1 MVLFADGSRPRLSR
15 PIFRI
20 GAALL
25 LAASLIGGV
34 VGLVRSGSAQRQVLA
49 QSAFVNDMERVLST
63 LKDIE
68 TGARGYVLIGSSDYL
83 DPYNSS
89 LGRLDDDLQAL
100 GRSAAAAGWSID
112 DVLVPAVKAKATAA
126 SQVVEMRRS
135 QSFEVAR
142 DEIAT
147 GRGKQLMDRARTEV
161 ASLQQQ
167 ALARSVVIRR
177 SERVNSILA
186 GLSFAGLLIAASMFA
201 YASVVSRRDSRQAN
215 ETLALVIDNAPTGFG
230 FINRND
236 VLLRHNA
243 ALAQILSGGKAI
255 EGRSLADAA
264 PAFYAQLGTEIARM
278 RQSRTL
284 PAETVDVTW
293 DIGGRLAYL
302 TVVFFRI
309 GAVRGGPMA
318 GGLGM
323 VVTDMTQQRLWE
335 QEIEAARDQADAA
348 NRAKSAFIANMSHE
362 LRTPL
367 SAVIGYSE
375 LLEDE
380 LQELGEEGLLKDLGK
395 INANAR
401 HLLGLI
407 NDVLDLSKIE
417 AQKMEVHAEPI
428 EVVTLVHDVQAAIG
442 SLVGKKNNR
451 LDIVMDQPGSI
462 VSDELKIRQIL
473 LNLLSNAA
481 KFTEDGVITLAV
493 DRVSTPEGDSV
504 RFQVRDTGIG
514 MTEEQM
520 AGLFERFVQ
529 ADTTT
534 TRRFGGTG
542 LGLALTRALAS
553 VLGGTIEV
561 ESTPGAGSSFT
572 LSLPVQ
578 APGPAVAE
586 EFAPEDTAATEEGSA
601 RILVID
607 DDPAAREFLDRF
619 LSREGYAVLQA
630 GGGREGLRLARA
642 ARPAA
647 ILLDVTMPGIDGWEV
662 LREIRSDP
670 AIGQTPVIMQTVIDE
685 QTFGYALGATDYLLK
700 PVDRSRLRE
709 ALSGIASA
717 ETGDGVLVVD
727 DDDEARSR
735 VASALEKD
743 GWTVRAEPSGRDA
756 LTWLASNRP
765 ALMLVDLMMPEMD
778 GYELIRAV
786 RADPKLAGLPIVVLT
801 ASDLSEARIR
811 DLRKQT
817 SQIVQKGL
825 TSFDRL
831 AADLRELVAGKTPP
845 PAPPS
850 ANGA

>member
-1 MVLFADGSRPRLSR
+1 MIHFANR
-15 PIFRI
+15 FRQRRSWPLARTFV
-20 GAALL
+20 GLL
-25 LAASLIGGV
+25 LAVSLIGGIT
-34 VGLVRSGSAQRQVLA
+34 GLARSGAAQRHALA
-49 QSAFVNDMERVLST
+49 QSEFVNATERLLST

-68 TGARGYVLIGSSDYL
+68 TGARGYVLIGSDDYL
-83 DPYNSS
+83 TPYRNS
-89 LGRLDDDLQAL
+89 LDHMDDDL
-100 GRSAAAAGWSID
+100 RSLRSSANAAGWPVEDVLIPAVTAKAAAA
-112 DVLVPAVKAKATAA
+112 TA
-126 SQVVEMRRS
+126 VVELRRS
-135 QSFEVAR
+135 QSFEAAR
-142 DEIAT
+142 EQLAT
-147 GRGKQLMDRARTEV
+147 GYGKKLMDSVRVEV
-161 ASLQQQ
+161 ASLQQKAQ
-167 ALARSVVIRR
+167 ARSAVVRKAER
-177 SERVNSILA
+177 SNSTLA
-186 GLSFAGLLIAASMFA
+186 ALSFAGLLAAASLFA
-201 YASVVSRRDSRQAN
+201 YASVVSRRESNQLSR
-215 ETLALVIDNAPTGFG
+215 TLALVIDNAPTGFG
-230 FINRND
+230 FIDRDN

-243 ALAQILSGGKAI
+243 AFARMLSGGNSL
-255 EGRSLADAA
+255 EGRSLAEAV
-264 PAFYAQLGTEIARM
+264 PAFHDQLGAEIIRM
-278 RQSRTL
+278 RKAEAL

-293 DIGGRLAYL
+293 DIAGRLAYL
-302 TVVFFRI
+302 TVTFFRI
-309 GAVRGGPMA
+309 GGVREGRAA

-323 VVTDMTQQRLWE
+323 IVTDMTQQKLWE
-335 QEIEAARDQADAA
+335 QDIEAARDQADAA

-380 LQELGEEGLLKDLGK
+380 LQELGEEGLLRDLGK

-428 EVVTLVHDVQAAIG
+428 ELIALVHDVQAAIG
-442 SLVGKKNNR
+442 SLIGKKNNR
-451 LDIVMDQPGSI
+451 LDIVIDQPGTI

-493 DRVSTPEGDSV
+493 DRVPGPGGDSL

-514 MTEEQM
+514 MTEDQM

-529 ADTTT
+529 ADATT

-542 LGLALTRALAS
+542 LGLALTRALAA
-553 VLGGTIEV
+553 VLGGAIEV
-561 ESTPGAGSSFT
+561 ESTPGAGSVFT
-572 LSLPVQ
+572 LVLPAQ
-578 APGPAVAE
+578 APGPAVE
-586 EFAPEDTAATEEGSA
+586 EDPVPDDAAAAAEGSA

-619 LSREGYAVLQA
+619 LSREGYTVLQA
-630 GGGREGLRLARA
+630 GSGREGLRLARA
-642 ARPAA
+642 SRPSA

-662 LREIRSDP
+662 LREIRCDP
-670 AIGQTPVIMQTVIDE
+670 VISRTPVIMQTVIDE

-709 ALSGIASA
+709 ALSSITIAEA
-717 ETGDGVLVVD
+717 GDGILVVD
-727 DDDEARSR
+727 DDDEARLR

-756 LTWLASNRP
+756 LNWLSSNRP
-765 ALMLVDLMMPEMD
+765 ALMLVDLLMPEMD

-786 RADPKLAGLPIVVLT
+786 RADPRLAGLPIVVLT
-801 ASDLSEARIR
+801 ASDLSEVRIR

-817 SQIVQKGL
+817 SQIVQKGQ
-825 TSFDRL
+825 TSFDSL
-831 AADLRELVAGKTPP
+831 AADLREIVAGKTS
-845 PAPPS
+845 PS
-850 ANGA
+850 ASPNPNGA